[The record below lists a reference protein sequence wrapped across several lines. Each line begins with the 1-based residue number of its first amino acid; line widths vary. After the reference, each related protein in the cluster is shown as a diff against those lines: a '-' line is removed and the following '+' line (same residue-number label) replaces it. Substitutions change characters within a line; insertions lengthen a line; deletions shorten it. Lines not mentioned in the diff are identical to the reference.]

1 MLCDSCDN
9 GYHASCL
16 RPALMVIPEG
26 DWFCPAC
33 NHKKLLSS
41 LTDKLS
47 ELDTLLKKTEAE
59 RRRKER
65 LAFIQKGLSKSLPT
79 AQKKD
84 EKKEPEF
91 SSDES
96 SSDTDS
102 EDEVLLPRKCRTK
115 NPVTYNTEEY
125 DQMMNKALQG
135 DLKYQKKDAAP
146 AISDESEDESDK
158 DEEERASPGKPKP
171 GQGKGKNI
179 DNQSDESEDSEDS
192 ESEAEKKP
200 KPLKMS
206 INKMKKGG
214 KKKRKRLTNFSSDE
228 SGDGDSGSDF
238 KLSDEASDE
247 EEFIDDG
254 SDSESDEYNY
264 RGKKKGRGGGEPSR
278 RSTRSRRNRLDDD
291 FVVDGSDSEDYA
303 PKKKKS
309 KWASDSE
316 ESERYLEFFL
326 LFLPNIKSTKT
337 SIFLIW

>member
-1 MLCDSCDN
+1 
-9 GYHASCL
+9 
-16 RPALMVIPEG
+16 MVIPEG

-33 NHKKLLSS
+33 NHKKLLTS

-47 ELDTLLKKTEAE
+47 ELDVLLKKTEAE

-84 EKKEPEF
+84 SEKKEPDF
-91 SSDES
+91 SSDDS

-102 EDEVLLPRKCRTK
+102 EDEQLLPRKCRTK
-115 NPVTYNTEEY
+115 NPVSYNTEEY
-125 DQMMNKALQG
+125 DQMMNKALSG

-146 AISDESEDESDK
+146 PAISDESEDEES
-158 DEEERASPGKPKP
+158 EREAEKASPGKPKP

-179 DNQSDESEDSEDS
+179 DNQSEESESSEESDDSDTG
-192 ESEAEKKP
+192 KKP
-200 KPLKMS
+200 KPIKMN
-206 INKMKKGG
+206 INKMKGG
-214 KKKRKRLTNFSSDE
+214 KKKRKRLTNLNASDE

-238 KLSDEASDE
+238 RLSDEVSE
-247 EEFIDDG
+247 EDEFIDDG
-254 SDSESDEYNY
+254 SDSGSEEYNY

-316 ESERYLEFFL
+316 ESER
-326 LFLPNIKSTKT
+326 
-337 SIFLIW
+337 